1 VLRNPVDQRRSNGG
15 AIHRGGARAVA
26 DDSKGGSPTSGER
39 TLAPATELSAA
50 EIDAA
55 VALSPLMA
63 RVDIAVAAVLAL
75 VAAAITLAMPMLI
88 ASGGID
94 TERDFSTLS
103 SALIPRLA
111 FGCLTVLAI
120 VAMVQAVETV
130 KGGIAGSRI
139 DEVGRMQRAAVAAL
153 IAFAYAASVTWLGY
167 ILSTM
172 LMTAAMAYYL
182 GLRNPLT
189 FIPGVIVVPVLIRFV
204 FERLLLISLP
214 RSSIESI
221 GAVEDAV
228 LRFLAHIFMP

>member
-1 VLRNPVDQRRSNGG
+1 MERN
-15 AIHRGGARAVA
+15 
-26 DDSKGGSPTSGER
+26 
-39 TLAPATELSAA
+39 
-50 EIDAA
+50 

-63 RVDIAVAAVLAL
+63 RLDVAVAAALAL
-75 VAAAITLAMPMLI
+75 IAATITVAMPMLI

-111 FGCLTVLAI
+111 FGFLTVLAI
-120 VAMVQAVETV
+120 AVMVPAIATV
-130 KGGIAGSRI
+130 RGVTGPSQPDELSRLRRAGI
-139 DEVGRMQRAAVAAL
+139 AAL
-153 IAFAYAASVTWLGY
+153 IAIAYAASVTWLGY

-182 GLRNPLT
+182 GLRHPLA
-189 FIPGVIVVPVLIRFV
+189 FVPGVIVIPVLIRFV

-221 GAVEDAV
+221 GLVEDAV
-228 LRFLAHIFMP
+228 MRFLSHIFIP